1 MSRRWITTRKRLAIA
16 KDIGDRER
24 EGDTL
29 NNIGL
34 VYWSLGRYE
43 QALDYYQ
50 KALVISKEI
59 GDRKGEGVT

>member
-1 MSRRWITTRKRLAIA
+1 M
-16 KDIGDRER
+16 
-24 EGDTL
+24 L

-50 KALVISKEI
+50 KALAIAKDI
-59 GDRKGEGVT
+59 GDREGEGTRLNNIGSVYDNLGVTSRRWTTISSRW